1 MPYELGGNSSQCA
14 LYLLLVLIMVMD
26 SLLFIVAKDEGDVQG
41 NPLWLPDAPLVPR
54 PRASYNAASLAYL
67 GDSIYEVLFLSS
79 YL

>member
-1 MPYELGGNSSQCA
+1 
-14 LYLLLVLIMVMD
+14 MVKD
-26 SLLFIVAKDEGDVQG
+26 SLLLIVAKDEGDVQG

-67 GDSIYEVLFLSS
+67 GDSIYEVILLSS